1 MPNWCENTVK
11 FTGDKEKIARLL
23 YRLTAPVKIVAE
35 GYLAALSFDQP
46 PWEYGEK
53 FITDIPPGGH
63 AMARTVVSKDKV
75 DYAWMIHTL
84 GTKWDF
90 DIHNLEAKE
99 GCIQGNFDSAWSPP
113 AGWFTLV
120 CQEYQVD
127 GELSYGEGGC
137 DFAGILENKGGAEVD
152 YRSTYNPWAA
162 LRDSSHGE
170 YLESL
175 IEQLQD
181 CGELPSDIDALR
193 QEAASWPKS
202 WEEYK
207 RSYRRR

>member
-46 PWEYGEK
+46 P
-53 FITDIPPGGH
+53 
-63 AMARTVVSKDKV
+63 
-75 DYAWMIHTL
+75 
-84 GTKWDF
+84 
-90 DIHNLEAKE
+90 
-99 GCIQGNFDSAWSPP
+99 
-113 AGWFTLV
+113 
-120 CQEYQVD
+120 
-127 GELSYGEGGC
+127 C